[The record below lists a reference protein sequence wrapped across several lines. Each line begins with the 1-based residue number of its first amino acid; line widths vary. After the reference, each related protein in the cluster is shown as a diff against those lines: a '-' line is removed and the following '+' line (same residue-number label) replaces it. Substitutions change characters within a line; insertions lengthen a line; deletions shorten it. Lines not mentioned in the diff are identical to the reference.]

1 MSFDDIHRR
10 LIKKFDPRVA
20 SEFKKM
26 LHAGLESYR
35 RHNTKAKLASI
46 LLNLPLGAVFDE
58 KVADGFIK
66 EDGTPPTYKELLDM
80 LENWDKLN
88 IQSEE

>member
-1 MSFDDIHRR
+1 MSFDDVHNR
-10 LIKKFDPRVA
+10 LVRKFNPKVA

-46 LLNLPLGAVFDE
+46 LMNLPLGAVVDE
-58 KVADGFIK
+58 GIVDSFLNDGN
-66 EDGTPPTYKELLDM
+66 PPTYKDLIEA
-80 LENWDKLN
+80 LEGWEFNK
-88 IQSEE
+88 QGE

>member
-35 RHNTKAKLASI
+35 RHNTKAKLTSI
-46 LLNLPLGAVFDE
+46 LMNLPLGAVFDTRIVE
-58 KVADGFIK
+58 RFLRDGR
-66 EDGTPPTYKELLDM
+66 PPSYKELLDS
-80 LENWDKLN
+80 LENWNEFNVQD
-88 IQSEE
+88 EE